1 MTVYLYWEEI
11 ARMGTRGF
19 VGFVVDETEKI
30 AYNHFDSYPSGLGRD
45 VLNWLHEA
53 LSHGQHRE
61 SVVASAR
68 SLRVVDPK
76 TSPSAEDIERL
87 RAYADLDVGSQDL
100 SDWYVLLRKT
110 QGVPGE
116 MLQAGVIEDAS
127 EFPVNSL
134 FAEWGY
140 VIDFDDNVFEV
151 YEGFQSNPHDKG
163 RFADRSTKERVGD
176 FDAKYY
182 PVALVASW
190 PLDRLPSVEEFM
202 ATVDPEDTEEDPD
215 GTGHV
220 A

>member
-19 VGFVVDETEKI
+19 VGFVVDGTEKI

-53 LSHGQHRE
+53 LSHGQHRD
-61 SVVASAR
+61 SLVASAR

-100 SDWYVLLRKT
+100 GDWYVLLRKT
-110 QGVPGE
+110 QGEPGE
-116 MLQAGVIEDAS
+116 MLQAGVIEDAG
-127 EFPVNSL
+127 EFPANSL

-140 VIDFDDNVFEV
+140 IIDFDDNVFEV
-151 YEGFQSNPHDKG
+151 YQGFQVTKHDQG
-163 RFADRSTKERVGD
+163 RFADRSVEPSTGLIPQ
-176 FDAKYY
+176 YY

-190 PLDRLPSVEEFM
+190 PLDRLPSAEEFM
-202 ATVDPEDTEEDPD
+202 VTVDPEGTEEDPD
-215 GTGHV
+215 GTGHF